1 MMLIN
6 QSDFPS
12 TRWTGIPWFR
22 QVLCK
27 VLFIL
32 GPEFQ
37 VSLRVPHQ
45 STVIS
50 GPRGSES
57 VSFVRLFVR
66 LFVWR
71 LTEFLVEKA
80 QSQRNVEGTCKKF

>member
-27 VLFIL
+27 ALFIL

-57 VSFVRLFVR
+57 VSFVRLFVCS
-66 LFVWR
+66 FVCLETNR
-71 LTEFLVEKA
+71 ISGKSSVSEERGRHL
-80 QSQRNVEGTCKKF
+80 